1 VNQGDRDFLYKCGA
15 TSCSAAL
22 RGCIRKTA
30 ILGENDAICS
40 AKYNNCLQTGSF
52 VGRFCQL
59 HGLARN

>member
-15 TSCSAAL
+15 MSCSAAL
-22 RGCIRKTA
+22 RGCIRKPA

>member
-1 VNQGDRDFLYKCGA
+1 M
-15 TSCSAAL
+15 SCSAAL